1 MYERRVERG
10 PVVGREPVVEPLTDD
25 EVVTD
30 VVETPGARV
39 VRTPAAEVVT
49 TAPHAAVVGAPAAA
63 AVDEVAA
70 TAYDP
75 YAARRRNVS
84 RMIQVVWLLFGI
96 IETVLV
102 FRFVLRLLGANE
114 DAPFAAFI
122 YQVSGAFLLPFI
134 GLFGTPRAGGSAL
147 DLNAI
152 FGVIVY
158 MLIGWLLVKIV
169 WLLAGESR
177 SATTTVASSTR
188 TRVVD

>member
-10 PVVGREPVVEPLTDD
+10 AVVGREPAVEPLPD
-25 EVVTD
+25 EE

-49 TAPHAAVVGAPAAA
+49 TTPRAAVVGAPAAA

-102 FRFVLRLLGANE
+102 FRFVLRLFGANE
-114 DAPFAAFI
+114 NAPFAAFI

-134 GLFGTPRAGGSAL
+134 GLFGTPRSGGSAL

-158 MLIGWLLVKIV
+158 MLIGWLLVKII